1 MMIKPITIS
10 AARHKLEHCRLK
22 FGDAEQIEMLRALR
36 MFEELKRYAKE
47 HGCAYC
53 SGKGYEPCEACR
65 GTGYSLHGE
74 YCSECEDGQ
83 IECPL
88 CGGFG
93 KLPSEQADIQVVKN
107 AYWILQQRLRMA
119 V

>member
-10 AARHKLEHCRLK
+10 AAKHKLQHCRLK

-36 MFEELKRYAKE
+36 MFDELKRYAKE
-47 HGCAYC
+47 HGCAC
-53 SGKGYEPCEACR
+53 CDGKGYQMCGACH
-65 GTGYSLHGE
+65 GTGYSLYGE
-74 YCSECEDGQ
+74 PCSECEDGR
-83 IECPL
+83 IECLL

-93 KLPSEQADIQVVKN
+93 KLPSEQANIPVVKN
-107 AYWILQQRLRMA
+107 AYRILQQRLRMA